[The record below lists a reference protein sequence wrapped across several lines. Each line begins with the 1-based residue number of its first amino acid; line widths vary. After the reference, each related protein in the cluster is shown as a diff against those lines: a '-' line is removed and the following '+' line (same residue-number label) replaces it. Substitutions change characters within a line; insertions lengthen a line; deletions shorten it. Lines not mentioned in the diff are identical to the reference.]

1 MHLITAL
8 DGRRKVIIAP
18 RDPTPYVVLS
28 ARKPIGRNTGTT
40 IGGRRV
46 ANRTKRLADRFRTY
60 RKSLRTD
67 LSTPAN
73 RRRALAYQRWMDHGF
88 LRLFWTNMHRI
99 APDVWRSNHPTPR
112 RFARLSAM
120 GIRTIVSLRGSG
132 TAPWALLEQE
142 ACAAAGITFE
152 TVALKSRAAAPKA
165 ELQKLI
171 ALFRRVE
178 KPLLIHCKSGADR
191 AGLASAIYLLV
202 IEKRPLAEARRMLS
216 LRYVHLKWTKT
227 GVLDLLLDQF
237 EASAVPDF
245 EVWLADHY
253 DAAALQSAFT
263 EV

>member
-1 MHLITAL
+1 M
-8 DGRRKVIIAP
+8 
-18 RDPTPYVVLS
+18 
-28 ARKPIGRNTGTT
+28 
-40 IGGRRV
+40 
-46 ANRTKRLADRFRTY
+46 ANWTKRLADRFRAY
-60 RKSLRTD
+60 RTSLRTD

-88 LRLFWTNMHRI
+88 LRSLWTNMHAI

-112 RFARLSAM
+112 RFDRLAAM

-142 ACAAAGITFE
+142 ACARLGISLE
-152 TVALKSRAAAPKA
+152 TVALQSRAAPPKA

-202 IEKRPLAEARRMLS
+202 IEQRPLAQARRMLS
-216 LRYVHLKWTKT
+216 WRYIHLRWTKT
-227 GVLDLLLDQF
+227 GVLDLLLDTYQ
-237 EASAVPDF
+237 ASGEPDF
-245 EVWLADHY
+245 ERWLEHDY
-253 DAAALQSAFT
+253 DAAALQAAFKAR
-263 EV
+263 